1 MKTNKEALIQAIK
14 EVSDNSKIT
23 DLCIHIVH
31 ETEIPDDYI
40 LISSARLCKENIEFF
55 GFVRRMPAEEFTA
68 RIEAGEECTSYYNNS
83 EIICAWNI
91 FNEIY
96 HFSSVRQ
103 FFLLAENP
111 CISIQYD
118 KKIYTADS
126 FKALCNLLS
135 FIIIDSKFT
144 MNEDLYSLTFFS
156 AGINLKDL
164 TNPHPNTFYL
174 YEGPYVNVSRFEN
187 LPAEELLNRI
197 QVIKFSG
204 TRF

>member
-40 LISSARLCKENIEFF
+40 FISAARLCKEEIEYF
-55 GFVRRMPAEEFTA
+55 GFTRRMSPAEFTA

-118 KKIYTADS
+118 KRIYTADS
-126 FKALCNLLS
+126 FKALCNVLS
-135 FIIIDSKFT
+135 FIIIDSKFL

-156 AGINLKDL
+156 AGIDLKDL
-164 TNPHPNTFYL
+164 TNPHPQTFNL
-174 YEGPYVNVSRFEN
+174 YEGPYIDVSRFEN

-204 TRF
+204 IRF

>member
-14 EVSDNSKIT
+14 EVSDNSKIN
-23 DLCIHIVH
+23 DLCIQVVH

-40 LISSARLCKENIEFF
+40 FISSARLCKENLEFF
-55 GFVRRMPAEEFTA
+55 GFMRRMPAEEFTA

-103 FFLLAENP
+103 FFLLAESP
-111 CISIQYD
+111 CISIQHD
-118 KKIYTADS
+118 KRIYTADS

-135 FIIIDSKFT
+135 FIIIDSKFF

-156 AGINLKDL
+156 AGIDLKDL
-164 TNPHPNTFYL
+164 TNPHPKTFYL
-174 YEGPYVNVSRFEN
+174 YEGPYINVSRFEN

-197 QVIKFSG
+197 QVIKF
-204 TRF
+204 